1 MAEPFARYRAPFS
14 SLHGPVEPK
23 TEAQSFAMSIQNERL
38 PASPVLDAFLG
49 WQLAALHFPGAV
61 IHIEREGRVLASRS
75 AGRLNPDTDAAMAD
89 DALFR
94 IASMTKPLVS
104 TLALMLVEQGHLML
118 DEPASRWLP
127 ELEAL
132 KLASGRAPQH
142 LPTLRDLLRHTSGFA
157 YGGEIRD
164 PGLRAAAMTAN
175 IDGRL
180 PLLTPEELLAALVAR
195 PLVCEPGS
203 EFFYGFS
210 TDVVGLVIERLTG
223 MRLGE
228 ALREALLD
236 PLGMTDTAFEVPAT
250 GEHRLAHAFPG
261 DKGWHAFVD
270 TLALAQRR
278 GTPMQSGGAGLV
290 SSVPDYARFAR
301 MLANGGQANGRR
313 FLSEASLVE
322 MFSNQL
328 DPMLAGPVGLT
339 GPGFGFGLGLAVRLD
354 WGASATP
361 SRAGELT
368 WSGICGTVLWLQ
380 PRERWFALQ
389 FSANMRSRI
398 LSRMEFRRSAQFVLD
413 KV

>member
-1 MAEPFARYRAPFS
+1 
-14 SLHGPVEPK
+14 
-23 TEAQSFAMSIQNERL
+23 MSIHNEQS
-38 PASPVLDAFLG
+38 PASRVLDAFLE
-49 WQLAALHFPGAV
+49 WQLAARHYPGAV
-61 IHIEREGRVLASRS
+61 VHVEREGRVLASRT
-75 AGRLNPDTDAAMAD
+75 AGRLNPDSDTPMAG

-94 IASMTKPLVS
+94 IASMTKPMVS
-104 TLALMLVEQGHLML
+104 TLALMLVEKGHLML
-118 DEPASRWLP
+118 DEPVSRWLP
-127 ELEAL
+127 ELAAL
-132 KLASGRAPQH
+132 KLASGRAPQR

-164 PGLRAAAMTAN
+164 PALRAAAVAAN

-180 PLLTPEELLAALVAR
+180 PLLTPEELLAALAAL
-195 PLVCEPGS
+195 PLACEPGS
-203 EFFYGFS
+203 NFLYGFS
-210 TDVVGLVIERLTG
+210 TDVLGLVIERVTG

-236 PLGMTDTAFEVPAT
+236 PLGMADTGFELPAAD
-250 GEHRLAHAFPG
+250 ERRFARAFPE
-261 DKGWHAFVD
+261 DKGWHGFVD
-270 TLALAQRR
+270 AFALGQGR
-278 GTPMQSGGAGLV
+278 GTPLHSGGGGLV
-290 SSVPDYARFAR
+290 STVPDYQRFAR
-301 MLANGGQANGRR
+301 MLVDGGQANGRR
-313 FLSEASLVE
+313 FLSDESLGE

-389 FSANMRSRI
+389 FSANMRSRM
-398 LSRMEFRRSAQFVLD
+398 LSRMEFRRTAQFVLD
-413 KV
+413 EHRGAEKR